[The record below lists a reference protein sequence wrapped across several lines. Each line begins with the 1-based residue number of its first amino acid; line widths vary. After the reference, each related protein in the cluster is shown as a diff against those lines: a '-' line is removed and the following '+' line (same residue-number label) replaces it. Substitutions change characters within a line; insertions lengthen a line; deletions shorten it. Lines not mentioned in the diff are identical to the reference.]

1 MPRCTQAF
9 SLLSALSQHSAQRS
23 RALAIVRGRRESPDL
38 AAYLALL
45 VDPLLAVA
53 RPVDDLVRVRARWVR
68 C

>member
-9 SLLSALSQHSAQRS
+9 SLLSAQRS
-23 RALAIVRGRRESPDL
+23 RALAIVRGRRESPPDL

-53 RPVDDLVRVRARWVR
+53 RPVNDLVRARARWVR